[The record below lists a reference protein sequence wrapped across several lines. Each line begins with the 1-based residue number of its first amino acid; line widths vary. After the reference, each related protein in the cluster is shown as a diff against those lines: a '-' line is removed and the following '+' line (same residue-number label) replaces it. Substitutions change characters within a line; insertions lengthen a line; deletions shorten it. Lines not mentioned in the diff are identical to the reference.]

1 MVTNSQH
8 EALLAA
14 LSKVIDPELRLPI
27 TELGM
32 VGTVGYVDA
41 GNTDAAAEPSAPA
54 GTAVA
59 TIKLTVVGCPAA
71 NKIEAEVIAA
81 LESVAG
87 VGNARANMTVM
98 NTDERTALKEK
109 LRAVKPARVNPFDE
123 TSLTRVLLIGSGKG
137 GVGKSSVTANL
148 AMALAAQGNRVGL
161 IDADIFGFSIP
172 GQVGLGSAGDTVKPT
187 RIDDMI
193 LPPVA
198 FGVKVISIGMFLDGN
213 KPVAWRGPMLHRAVE
228 QFLTD
233 VYWGD
238 LDFLLV
244 DLPPG
249 TGDIA
254 ISLGQLLPTAKT
266 VVVTTPQVAAAEV
279 AERSGSVGLQT
290 GQSVAGVI
298 ENMAWLEQ
306 QDGTRL
312 NLFGEGGGQIVANRL
327 AELQGSQVDVLGQIP
342 ISIPLREGSDK
353 GEPVVISSP
362 DDAAARA
369 IFEVAEKL
377 AKSPAGLAGKRLK
390 LNV

>member
-1 MVTNSQH
+1 VTSNQH
-8 EALLAA
+8 PELIAA
-14 LSKVIDPELRLPI
+14 LSRVIDPELRLPI

-32 VGTVGYVDA
+32 VGDAQLLTDA
-41 GNTDAAAEPSAPA
+41 GGHRTAE
-54 GTAVA
+54 A

-71 NKIEAEVIAA
+71 QRIEADALAA
-81 LESVAG
+81 LASV
-87 VGNARANMTVM
+87 VGASQARVQMTVM
-98 NTDERTALKEK
+98 NTEERAALKEK
-109 LRAVKPARVNPFDE
+109 LRAGKPARVNPFDA
-123 TSLTRVLLIGSGKG
+123 TTLTRVLLVGSGKG

-148 AMALAAQGNRVGL
+148 AVALAEAGHRVGL
-161 IDADIFGFSIP
+161 IDADIFGFSTP
-172 GQVGLGSAGDTVKPT
+172 GQLGLGNAGDTVKPT
-187 RIDDMI
+187 RIDEMI

-233 VYWGD
+233 VFWGD

-266 VVVTTPQVAAAEV
+266 VVVTTPQIAAAEV

-306 QDGTRL
+306 PDGSKL
-312 NLFGEGGGQIVANRL
+312 ELFGSGGGLAVANRL
-327 AELQGSQVDVLGQIP
+327 AELQGSPVAVLGQIP
-342 ISIPLREGSDK
+342 ISIPLREGSDQ
-353 GEPVVISSP
+353 GQPVVLSSP
-362 DDAAARA
+362 EDPAAKA
-369 IFEVAEKL
+369 ICEVAEKL
-377 AKSPAGLAGKRLK
+377 ASAPMGLVGKRLK
-390 LNV
+390 LNL